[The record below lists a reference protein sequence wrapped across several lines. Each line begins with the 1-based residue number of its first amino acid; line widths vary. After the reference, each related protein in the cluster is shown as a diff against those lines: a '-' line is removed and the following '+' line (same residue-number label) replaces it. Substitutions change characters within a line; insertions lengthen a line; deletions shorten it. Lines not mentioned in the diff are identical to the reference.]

1 MSIRRSASQ
10 LATFRD
16 CQRKWL
22 WQRVLPERPAPNAS
36 ALLGTETHAQLE
48 TYLAGGAFDF
58 TKESGEIAASGLEH
72 LPQPCTPG
80 MELEKEFSFETPA
93 GQVFWGYK
101 DVELTPCNGGV
112 DIPTIIDHKTTSDLK
127 WQKTETDLRSDP
139 QAILYAVDAFSKNP
153 ESGQVRLK
161 WIYYQTR
168 RTRKSAVT
176 ELVVTPED
184 ILPEFERLEA
194 HASEMQSIETRTK
207 NPLDLPPSVE
217 HCSAYGGCPYQ
228 GNCNLSPFD
237 KMRSQVSQGTN
248 SLLAKL
254 RANKAPAPA
263 AINPPEFQPPP
274 ASAEVRDAAQPVVP
288 PLVPASEPLTA
299 PADASQEPTR
309 EKRKYTKRTPA
320 PPAVPE
326 IVQEATKAAKN
337 ALEEPA
343 ATARSVGKPI
353 PMLFV
358 DCGPVGISVVD
369 AHVFILAAKMK
380 LRAAGVEDYRLVKFG
395 EGHGQLA
402 VAIGKELDAQMGPIG
417 YVRLDSH
424 TPEGQIALSEFVER
438 SSLVVR

>member
-1 MSIRRSASQ
+1 
-10 LATFRD
+10 
-16 CQRKWL
+16 
-22 WQRVLPERPAPNAS
+22 
-36 ALLGTETHAQLE
+36 
-48 TYLAGGAFDF
+48 
-58 TKESGEIAASGLEH
+58 
-72 LPQPCTPG
+72 
-80 MELEKEFSFETPA
+80 
-93 GQVFWGYK
+93 
-101 DVELTPCNGGV
+101 
-112 DIPTIIDHKTTSDLK
+112 
-127 WQKTETDLRSDP
+127 
-139 QAILYAVDAFSKNP
+139 
-153 ESGQVRLK
+153 
-161 WIYYQTR
+161 
-168 RTRKSAVT
+168 
-176 ELVVTPED
+176 
-184 ILPEFERLEA
+184 
-194 HASEMQSIETRTK
+194 
-207 NPLDLPPSVE
+207 
-217 HCSAYGGCPYQ
+217 
-228 GNCNLSPFD
+228 
-237 KMRSQVSQGTN
+237 MRSQVSQGTN

-274 ASAEVRDAAQPVVP
+274 ASAEVREAAPPVVPAAPAAP
-288 PLVPASEPLTA
+288 PLVPASEPSVP
-299 PADASQEPTR
+299 PADVSQEPVR

-320 PPAVPE
+320 PPAFPE